1 MNIIE
6 KNLRRLVPDE
16 IKALLEKI
24 DSLEDHHDSS
34 FYSIKE
40 YARRA
45 RLTWLEKFLLDR
57 GVGRI
62 ERRAAMV
69 SAMDLV
75 LNQGYGAQWG
85 ATQSPLSLNLRE
97 ELREELAKSIHATG
111 NVVQSTLYGTTPL
124 PTRAGVQPPSQ
135 PEADRRVVVRRKPA
149 A

>member
-75 LNQGYGAQWG
+75 LNQGYGAQLG
-85 ATQSPLSLNLRE
+85 AVQSAASLNLKE
-97 ELREELAKSIHATG
+97 QLAKSIHATG

-135 PEADRRVVVRRKPA
+135 PEANRRVVVRRKPA